1 MSCPVARAEVRKG
14 TPSPRLD
21 WAEFEKR
28 FLSQFPDPSFADRSQ
43 ELALVTEAAWQA
55 YSNSNKAPRTRKAGA
70 GYSDPDYALSV
81 DWIQTSDAI
90 AIARR
95 QHDDPAER
103 QRILL
108 INGSSRSEHTCP
120 GEMSKSF
127 RLIQIVRG
135 ILMTEEHCHR

>member
-1 MSCPVARAEVRKG
+1 CAVARAQVRKG

-21 WAEFEKR
+21 RAEFQRR
-28 FLSQFPDPSFADRSQ
+28 FLSQFPDPSFAARSQ
-43 ELALVTEAAWQA
+43 KLAVVTEAAWQA

-70 GYSDPDYALSV
+70 GFSDPDYALSV

-90 AIARR
+90 EIARR

-108 INGSSRSEHTCP
+108 INGSSRSEHTCS

-127 RLIQIVRG
+127 RLVRLHMG
-135 ILMTEEHCHR
+135 